1 MEAVT
6 AALGDVKTNGYG
18 QVVNGAAILE
28 QRFPVA
34 HQGNLFGIQD
44 SRIAVVSELPDG
56 KAKLNVS
63 LIKSLDGIGGLT
75 QRDVG
80 EKAGPSRPATATLFV
95 SVNDADIDR
104 IPLTDRA
111 MRDRIR
117 ILHYPPLPEG
127 GRDEEMVD
135 RVRTVPEIRQAM
147 VAKLVRSA
155 TKQRKAPPDIP
166 AVRSAVDE
174 RFRDSIGD
182 VGSWLLDNVV
192 ADPSGEL
199 VADELWDRLVSEFGE
214 QDNKIGDWTRQRLL
228 RRLAPEVVSGWPR
241 RAERRGVGG
250 KSRVYRGVRLRP
262 VKAVSP

>member
-1 MEAVT
+1 M
-6 AALGDVKTNGYG
+6 
-18 QVVNGAAILE
+18 
-28 QRFPVA
+28 
-34 HQGNLFGIQD
+34 
-44 SRIAVVSELPDG
+44 
-56 KAKLNVS
+56 
-63 LIKSLDGIGGLT
+63 
-75 QRDVG
+75 G

-262 VKAVSP
+262 VTASEPANGSSDDQRPG